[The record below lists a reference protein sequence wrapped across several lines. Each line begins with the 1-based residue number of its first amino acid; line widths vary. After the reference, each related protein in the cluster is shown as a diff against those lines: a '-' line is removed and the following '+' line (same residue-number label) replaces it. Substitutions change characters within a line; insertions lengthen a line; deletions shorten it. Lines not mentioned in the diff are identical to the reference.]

1 MDGSIPMSAAPAKT
15 ADPSME
21 EILASI
27 RRIIADDDDRGPPAE
42 TKASEVDAKAEE
54 PAPAVAE
61 PPPEA
66 AAQPTPDDQDDD
78 EILDLAAFEDRLKSD
93 TSLEIDLPDLSFQ
106 TAAPSSEDE
115 PRAEAA
121 EAARVSDAQ
130 ALPEVPEAPEP
141 APLREMPTPVHAP
154 TIAPT
159 PRPSM
164 PSSRGESRF
173 APQEAVARPAPE
185 APVAKPA
192 APEPAPKPAEA
203 MLSQESS
210 ASVGQAFNLLSHT
223 IMSQNQHTLE
233 DLVREMLKPMLKTWL
248 DDNLPPLVERLV
260 TAEIQRVARGQ
271 R

>member
-1 MDGSIPMSAAPAKT
+1 MDGSFPMSAAPAKT

-27 RRIIADDDDRGPPAE
+27 RRIIADDDDRTPPPGAK
-42 TKASEVDAKAEE
+42 TSEPDAKAEE
-54 PAPAVAE
+54 AAPSVAE
-61 PPPEA
+61 PAPEPA
-66 AAQPTPDDQDDD
+66 AASPLVRAEQDDD
-78 EILDLAAFEDRLKSD
+78 EILDLAAFEDRVKSD

-106 TAAPSSEDE
+106 AAAVPPEDE
-115 PRAEAA
+115 IN
-121 EAARVSDAQ
+121 
-130 ALPEVPEAPEP
+130 PEPAEAPEP
-141 APLREMPTPVHAP
+141 QAAPEPPTLREMSTPIPPPVIEP
-154 TIAPT
+154 S
-159 PRPSM
+159 PRPSI
-164 PSSRGESRF
+164 PSSRSGSQF
-173 APQEAVARPAPE
+173 APAPNLAKPAPE
-185 APVAKPA
+185 APLAKSA
-192 APEPAPKPAEA
+192 APEPAPRAPEA

-223 IMSQNQHTLE
+223 IMSQNQNTLE